1 MLYNV
6 VTGLKNIIYV
16 IIFIIFEIL
25 KPQTAYIRVV
35 LFKNARK
42 VNLKIH

>member
-1 MLYNV
+1 M
-6 VTGLKNIIYV
+6 IYV

-25 KPQTAYIRVV
+25 KPQTAYIIVV
-35 LFKNARK
+35 LIKNARK

>member
-6 VTGLKNIIYV
+6 ITGLKNIIYV

-25 KPQTAYIRVV
+25 KPQTVYIMQSR
-35 LFKNARK
+35 FIKKCA
-42 VNLKIH
+42 

>member
-25 KPQTAYIRVV
+25 KPQTVYIRVV
-35 LFKNARK
+35 LLKNARK